1 MTAIIEYQKQSLLTV
16 IRNVNKITLGWLS
29 FHQQTE
35 NLDSI
40 TYDKFHSE
48 LDMSI
53 VLGEIPE
60 IERNKIT
67 CLENYFTHFVF
78 AY

>member
-16 IRNVNKITLGWLS
+16 LRNVNKITLGWLS

-53 VLGEIPE
+53 ELGEIPE

-67 CLENYFTHFVF
+67 HV
-78 AY
+78 